1 MKYEIKPV
9 EVRSNNQRL
18 NLKKGKM
25 IRGGAQSWN
34 MRDLHMMELL
44 KSLMNFLQRER
55 AKPIKAVVWVSKPNL
70 KY

>member
-1 MKYEIKPV
+1 
-9 EVRSNNQRL
+9 
-18 NLKKGKM
+18 M

-70 KY
+70 KYQLIILE